1 MFTFPTDIKDEFVS
15 FSGDENEVKDVHSRN
30 IKHVR
35 ILLLYFIKYSV
46 LEKIKK
52 ENSTVVVTLPTPKKL
67 IADNTTVSIK
77 IGAKSDN
84 SDVIKV
90 VCKKLISLIFLD
102 NHKIYEKSIVYNE
115 ISFKKFT
122 DNLFIIP
129 ICLNTTDLSGVK
141 QVTLLA

>member
-15 FSGDENEVKDVHSRN
+15 FSGDENEVKDVIDYARNSSKAFIVDTLDISQAHSGN

-35 ILLLYFIKYSV
+35 ILVLYFIKYPV

-52 ENSTVVVTLPTPKKL
+52 ENSTVTVTLPTPKKL
-67 IADNTTVSIK
+67 IADNTTVSTK

-90 VCKKLISLIFLD
+90 VRKKLISLIFLD
-102 NHKIYEKSIVYNE
+102 KLA
-115 ISFKKFT
+115 SFFENK
-122 DNLFIIP
+122 L
-129 ICLNTTDLSGVK
+129 ICRY
-141 QVTLLA
+141 Q